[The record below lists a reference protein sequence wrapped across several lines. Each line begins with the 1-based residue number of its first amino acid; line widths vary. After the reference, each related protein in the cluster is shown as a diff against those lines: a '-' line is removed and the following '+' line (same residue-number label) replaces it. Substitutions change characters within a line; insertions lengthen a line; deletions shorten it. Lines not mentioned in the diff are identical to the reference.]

1 MMFAQQEPLQS
12 DGRADQSGEEAWLVM
27 FHQLPPKPAYLRVK
41 VWRRLQALGAISVK
55 NSVYL
60 LPLNNQAQEDLRWLL
75 REIEQDGG
83 TGSICEA
90 RFIDGLTSP
99 QLREMFRAAREAD
112 YAETLKD
119 LRRLAGTMVVGTNA
133 EVARISVHGQV
144 TRARRRLTEIA
155 AIDFFDSPGRLEA
168 ERLLDDIDRGML
180 PSASVAKEGEQ
191 AIGRVDERPSLTSVS
206 GSTWVTRRGVWVDRM
221 ASAWL
226 IRRFIDPLGEFKF
239 VDEKIYTPFESDI
252 RFDMFEAEFTHEGSL
267 CTFEVLLTYTGLKSD
282 PALTAIG
289 EIVHDIDMK
298 DTRFARE
305 ETTGIAV
312 LLDGIAR
319 REQDDHRRLERSAP
333 VFDDMYESLKFRLGN
348 SG

>member
-1 MMFAQQEPLQS
+1 MMFSQQEPLRS
-12 DGRADQSGEEAWLVM
+12 EGKLDQNGEEGWLLM

-41 VWRRLQALGAISVK
+41 VWRRLQALGAVSVK
-55 NSVYL
+55 NSVYV
-60 LPLNNQAQEDLRWLL
+60 LPLSNQAKEDLQWLL
-75 REIEQDGG
+75 REIEHDGG

-99 QLREMFRAAREAD
+99 DLREVFRAARETD

-119 LRRLAGTMVVGTNA
+119 LRGLAETMLVGVRD
-133 EVARISVHGQV
+133 EQRISVRGQV
-144 TRARRRLTEIA
+144 ARFRRRLTEIA
-155 AIDFFDSPGRLEA
+155 AIDFFDAPGRLEA

-180 PSASVAKEGEQ
+180 PPESVAKEGEQ
-191 AIGRVDERPSLTSVS
+191 TMGRVFEKPNLIGIS
-206 GSTWVTRRGVWVDRM
+206 GRTWVTRRGVWVDRM

-226 IRRFIDPLGEFKF
+226 IRRFIDPAGTFKF
-239 VDEKIYTPFESDI
+239 VDDKNYTPFESDI

-267 CTFEVLLTYTGLKSD
+267 CTFEVLLNYAEIRNDS
-282 PALTAIG
+282 ALTAIG

-298 DTRFARE
+298 DMKFGRD
-305 ETTGIAV
+305 ETTGVAV

-319 REQDDHRRLERSAP
+319 REQEDHRRLERSVP
-333 VFDDMYESLKFRLGN
+333 VFDDIYESLKFRLEK